1 MERVLRIVAFRDGRD
16 NTAGEFTL
24 GPDDEVKIEKENDD
38 GVTRVVFSH
47 PETAAMVER
56 LVGQARIENV
66 PADADEEAESV
77 SQARSGSKSSSKKTA
92 ARKRTAASRRVKTT
106 ATSHP
111 ASSTPASGHPAS
123 ASNPAAR

>member
-47 PETAAMVER
+47 PESAAMVER

-66 PADADEEAESV
+66 PADADEEAASV
-77 SQARSGSKSSSKKTA
+77 SGGSKKSTA